1 MPTIRQQIIDLLAE
15 AEMTALDL
23 SKALSI
29 REKAVYDHL
38 SHAAKSASARGRE
51 FVVVPPRCLAC
62 GFTFDTRK
70 RLTRP
75 SRCPKCKE
83 QRIREPVFSIQ

>member
-23 SKALSI
+23 SKALSV
-29 REKAVYDHL
+29 REKEVYDHL
-38 SHAAKSASARGRE
+38 SHAARSASAQGRKL
-51 FVVVPPRCLAC
+51 VVAPPRCLAC

>member
-23 SKALSI
+23 SRALAI
-29 REKAVYDHL
+29 REKAVYEHL
-38 SHAAKSASARGRE
+38 PHAAKSASAQGRK
-51 FVVVPPRCLAC
+51 FVVAPPRCLAC
-62 GFTFDTRK
+62 GFTFEDRK

-83 QRIREPVFSIQ
+83 QRIQEPAFSIQ

>member
-1 MPTIRQQIIDLLAE
+1 MDLLAE

-38 SHAAKSASARGRE
+38 EHVVRSASAQNRT
-51 FVVVPPRCLAC
+51 FVASPPRCLAC
-62 GFTFDTRK
+62 GFTFDARK

-75 SRCPKCKE
+75 SRCPKCKA
-83 QRIREPVFSIQ
+83 QRIQEPVFSIQ

>member
-1 MPTIRQQIIDLLAE
+1 MPTIRQQIMDLLAE

-29 REKAVYDHL
+29 REKVVYDHL
-38 SHAAKSASARGRE
+38 SHVAKSASGQNRK
-51 FVVVPPRCLAC
+51 FVITPPKCLAC
-62 GFTFDTRK
+62 GFTFDDRK

-83 QRIREPVFSIQ
+83 QRIREPMFSIQ